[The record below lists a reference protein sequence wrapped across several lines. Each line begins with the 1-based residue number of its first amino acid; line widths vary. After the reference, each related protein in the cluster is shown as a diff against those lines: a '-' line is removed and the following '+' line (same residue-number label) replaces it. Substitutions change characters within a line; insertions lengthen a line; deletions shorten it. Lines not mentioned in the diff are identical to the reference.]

1 MSSYFPITLC
11 LCGMAILIW
20 VLQRKKPAANP
31 LEVPHDLKPVVP
43 RPWAETPEDN
53 ELQSYK
59 KLYFKLHNLE
69 DHHDVLSQ
77 SNDILISLLAGS
89 LSWEQKRP
97 GSILALDSYEPN
109 SLQAFVNNQDTDVG
123 SQWEQYTTKR
133 KSGAPRDLFQTK
145 AEAHDWVKQRAPLK
159 LVDGAW
165 LGHIHRVNTPYNIR
179 HVTKDA
185 WQVMTEEYGDGQLEQ
200 HHVHLYSQLL
210 EEAGF
215 SLPPPH
221 SADFTHPRHGMTDT
235 GIWRAA
241 VAQLLISLFPFDY
254 LPEILGYNMHF
265 ELLTLETMKAA
276 RELEELKISSYY
288 FFLHISIDNSHPGHT
303 AMAVNTVVK
312 YLTHIETI
320 EGPEAVQTAW
330 RRVQA
335 GYCLSRA
342 LSDPD
347 FSSLASS
354 GNEWDEKMTKML
366 KAKVDAVGQIHCTSQ
381 IKIAGQRLSQWLVPE
396 NLASPENQRKFLS
409 VLAGMKPW
417 VRAGNSANSRLIQEL
432 SWGGK
437 MFGSF
442 TSAEVDLVRRWIDN
456 LANPSPQAYLRLLSA
471 NSLPAPASLGFNKD
485 IRHDYP
491 VFSPRGELVSFN
503 DMHTTDNPL
512 HDLKLRTASSQHH
525 TAKVVLARL
534 LPLWFTHQCVL
545 ESFMAVPSR
554 TMDPRMVAVTR
565 VLRAYNGFIHIDEG
579 VSGMDEARRTD
590 ETLGL
595 VEMGLHM
602 ARQAGLPQPASLR
615 EALDLWPCE
624 FSVTLLHLAMRPN
637 RHRATLLGLAS
648 AFSELHEAVLRSK
661 LLPSEDRETLRHIIW
676 VERLAFKICVE
687 TERATEQG
695 YSDYERGRDLGL
707 RAGNVSGLCRMIQSL
722 EL

>member
-1 MSSYFPITLC
+1 MSTYFPITLG
-11 LCGMAILIW
+11 LCGIAILIW
-20 VLQRKKPAANP
+20 GLQRRKQSAHP
-31 LEVPHDLKPVVP
+31 LELPRDLKPVVP
-43 RPWAETPEDN
+43 QASAQTTEDN
-53 ELQSYK
+53 ELELYK
-59 KLYFKLHNLE
+59 RLYFKLHNLE

-77 SNDILISLLAGS
+77 SNDILISLLAKS
-89 LSWEQKRP
+89 LSWEQKRH
-97 GSILALDSYEPN
+97 GSILALDSFEPE
-109 SLQAFVNNQDTDVG
+109 SLEAFVTRHDTHVA

-133 KSGAPRDLFQTK
+133 KSGAGRELFQTK
-145 AEAHDWVKQRAPLK
+145 TEAHDWIKQKAPLK

-165 LGHIHRVNTPYNIR
+165 LGHVHRVNTPYNLR
-179 HVTKDA
+179 QVTKDA

-210 EEAGF
+210 QEVGF
-215 SLPPPH
+215 SLPPAH

-235 GIWRAA
+235 RTWKSA

-265 ELLTLETMKAA
+265 ELLQLETMMAA
-276 RELEELKISSYY
+276 RELEELNISSYY
-288 FFLHISIDNSHPGHT
+288 FFLHISIDNSHSGHT
-303 AMAVNTVVK
+303 AMAVNTVAK
-312 YLTHIETI
+312 YLRHIEVT
-320 EGPEAVQTAW
+320 EGPVAAQTAW
-330 RRVQA
+330 RRIQA

-342 LSDPD
+342 LSDPE

-354 GNEWDEKMTKML
+354 GNEWDDRIIKIL
-366 KAKVDAVGQIHCTSQ
+366 RAKVDAVGQIHCTSQ

-396 NLASPENQRKFLS
+396 NLASVQNQQKFLS

-456 LANPSPQAYLRLLSA
+456 LANPSPQAYLGLLADSHV
-471 NSLPAPASLGFNKD
+471 PTSLGCKKD
-485 IRHDYP
+485 IRLDYP
-491 VFSPRGELVSFN
+491 VFSPRGEVVSAN
-503 DMHTTDNPL
+503 DIHMTDSHLDHLQLGP
-512 HDLKLRTASSQHH
+512 APSQHH
-525 TAKVVLARL
+525 DAKVILARL
-534 LPLWFTHQCVL
+534 LPLWLTHQCVM
-545 ESFMAVPSR
+545 EGFMGVPSR
-554 TMDPRMVAVTR
+554 TVDPSMAAATR
-565 VLRAYNGFIHIDEG
+565 VLRAYNGFIHIEEG

-615 EALDLWPCE
+615 EALDMWPCE

-637 RHRATLLGLAS
+637 LHRATLLGLAS

-661 LLPSEDRETLRHIIW
+661 LLPPEDRETLRHIIW
-676 VERLAFKICVE
+676 AERLAFKIFVE
-687 TERATEQG
+687 AERATEQG
-695 YSDYERGRDLGL
+695 YSDYERGRELAQT
-707 RAGNVSGLCRMIQSL
+707 AGNVSGLCRMIKAL